1 MLSLLKSHMYSL
13 LLWEP
18 EMYIRERAEA
28 DAENRHFAE
37 EYRKESRYVAQP
49 LVNLASAVFHGG

>member
-28 DAENRHFAE
+28 DAENRHFA
-37 EYRKESRYVAQP
+37 KSTAKNLVTSR
-49 LVNLASAVFHGG
+49 NRW